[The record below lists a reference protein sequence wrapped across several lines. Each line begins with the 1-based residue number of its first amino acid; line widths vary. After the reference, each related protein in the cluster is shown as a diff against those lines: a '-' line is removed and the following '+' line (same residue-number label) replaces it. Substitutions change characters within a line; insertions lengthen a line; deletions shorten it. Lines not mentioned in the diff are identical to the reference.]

1 MKKIERKCRT
11 GHVERISFTVYK
23 IKLTFKGI
31 AKIKKGEINCESWT
45 WKWWDKIGAID
56 LQSRAKRKGK
66 FR

>member
-31 AKIKKGEINCESWT
+31 AKIKKKEKSIVNLEHESDGI
-45 WKWWDKIGAID
+45 K
-56 LQSRAKRKGK
+56 
-66 FR
+66 